1 MPGENT
7 VLVLDRDGDV
17 QRLKL
22 AAVSENNIPETLN
35 GESGFH
41 IYHVRMLTELIL
53 NQLKKQGDCS
63 LSDEDVQS
71 IAVAASLHDIGKSQI
86 PKSILDFPGK
96 LSPVEYDIVK
106 KHAVFG
112 ETIINELDFGAMDPK
127 IRQYA
132 AEIARAL
139 LHRCSS
145 AQRRR
150 LHGGMGCFLRFQWRR
165 HHLHL

>member
-22 AAVSENNIPETLN
+22 AVVSENNIPETLN

-106 KHAVFG
+106 KQ
-112 ETIINELDFGAMDPK
+112 M
-127 IRQYA
+127 
-132 AEIARAL
+132 
-139 LHRCSS
+139 
-145 AQRRR
+145 
-150 LHGGMGCFLRFQWRR
+150 
-165 HHLHL
+165 